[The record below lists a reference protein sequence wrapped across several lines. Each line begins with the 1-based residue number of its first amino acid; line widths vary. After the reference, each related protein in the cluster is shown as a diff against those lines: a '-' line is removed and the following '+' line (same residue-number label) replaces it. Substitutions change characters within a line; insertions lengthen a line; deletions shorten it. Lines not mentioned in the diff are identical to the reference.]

1 MHHSTQ
7 PHFTRKNLDI
17 DNDDNNK
24 HDINYSHDI
33 HTESRAKESMMEE
46 VQQTPM
52 AQPKVQG
59 VLGTLW
65 LVAKKTGLDMQSFP
79 IDADTVTIGR

>member
-1 MHHSTQ
+1 
-7 PHFTRKNLDI
+7 
-17 DNDDNNK
+17 
-24 HDINYSHDI
+24 
-33 HTESRAKESMMEE
+33 MMEE